1 MEYCCHVWAGTP
13 SSYLEFLDKLQKLIY
28 RTVCPLLA
36 ACPEPVAYCRNI
48 ASLSLFNRYYFGKC
62 S

>member
-48 ASLSLFNRYYFGKC
+48 ASLSLFSRYYFGKC